1 MGHRLHS
8 HAKHEIQYSE
18 HAVFNW
24 ANYRINPIIECLAD
38 GDFWAD
44 NDYTEEAIN
53 LEASR
58 ENLLKNV
65 EKIITP
71 DPDWEEQETLN
82 ELIEEM
88 EKDKECNIDRQ
99 YLYEKLKALI
109 EEADPRNIYVFF
121 SWF

>member
-1 MGHRLHS
+1 MGFRLHS
-8 HAKHEIQYSE
+8 HAKHEIKYSE
-18 HAVFNW
+18 HSVFNW
-24 ANYRINPIIECLAD
+24 ANNRINPIIECLAE

-44 NDYTEEAIN
+44 SDYIGGAHN

-65 EKIITP
+65 EKIILP

-88 EKDKECNIDRQ
+88 ENDTDIDRQ

-109 EEADPRNIYVFF
+109 EEADPRNTYVFF

>member
-1 MGHRLHS
+1 MGYRLHS

-24 ANYRINPIIECLAD
+24 SNNHINPIIECLAD

-44 NDYTEEAIN
+44 SDYIEGANN

-88 EKDKECNIDRQ
+88 ENDEECKISRQ

-109 EEADPRNIYVFF
+109 EEADPRNCYVFF

>member
-1 MGHRLHS
+1 MGYRLHS
-8 HAKHEIQYSE
+8 HARHEIKYSE

-24 ANYRINPIIECLAD
+24 ANNLINPIIECLAD

-44 NDYTEEAIN
+44 SDDTSYANN

-88 EKDKECNIDRQ
+88 EKDKGFNIDRQ

-109 EEADPRNIYVFF
+109 EEADPRNCYVFF
-121 SWF
+121 TWF

>member
-8 HAKHEIQYSE
+8 HAKHEIQYGE

-44 NDYTEEAIN
+44 NDNTGDALN
-53 LEASR
+53 LEVSR
-58 ENLLKNV
+58 DNLIKNV

-71 DPDWEEQETLN
+71 DPNWGNQEELN
-82 ELIEEM
+82 ELISDM
-88 EKDKECNIDRQ
+88 EKDKMCNIDRQ

-109 EEADPRNIYVFF
+109 EEADQRNSYIYF